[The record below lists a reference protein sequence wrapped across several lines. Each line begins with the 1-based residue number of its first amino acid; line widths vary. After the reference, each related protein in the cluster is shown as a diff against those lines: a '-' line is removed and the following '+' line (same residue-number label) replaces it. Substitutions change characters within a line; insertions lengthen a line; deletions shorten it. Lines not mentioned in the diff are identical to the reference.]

1 MKNNSTP
8 GFPLSNSLII
18 QNHCSKKKKKKTRSI
33 CLKSS
38 GIQPLKILLTLNFYF
53 SDNKIWGGGHTTHR
67 QVHISKHAV
76 KPGLCL
82 GYCTVDNTM
91 GTVTILSPG
100 SVLYLPQ
107 FNKSVEIVSIYLT
120 ISLFM
125 IKTQKQVKHT
135 EMLNGVKSIGNNLA
149 QVVRKE
155 KTWLYR
161 FT

>member
-1 MKNNSTP
+1 
-8 GFPLSNSLII
+8 
-18 QNHCSKKKKKKTRSI
+18 
-33 CLKSS
+33 
-38 GIQPLKILLTLNFYF
+38 
-53 SDNKIWGGGHTTHR
+53 
-67 QVHISKHAV
+67 
-76 KPGLCL
+76 
-82 GYCTVDNTM
+82 M

-155 KTWLYR
+155 KT
-161 FT
+161 